1 MTMLKGLGH
10 KSCFEM
16 AEEGCVHMLL
26 HLKIC
31 NLVGVVFKCATIT
44 ECQCLQHLQDELLWT
59 H

>member
-26 HLKIC
+26 HLKIRRSSD
-31 NLVGVVFKCATIT
+31 LSHH
-44 ECQCLQHLQDELLWT
+44 CQGHTKGCRTQ
-59 H
+59 